1 MWARKRG
8 YASYVKFSASN
19 KTSMKT
25 VSQNLSKELE
35 FLRALAK
42 LYENNYSTRE
52 REATVAA
59 IVAMERL
66 LCIINCP
73 NDDSPN
79 SLPIAA

>member
-1 MWARKRG
+1 MNQS
-8 YASYVKFSASN
+8 YASRVNFSASN
-19 KTSMKT
+19 RIGMKT

-42 LYENNYSTRE
+42 LYDNDDSVRE
-52 REATVAA
+52 REATIAA
-59 IVAMERL
+59 IAALERL

-73 NDDSPN
+73 NNDSPN

>member
-1 MWARKRG
+1 MNSS
-8 YASYVKFSASN
+8 YASRAGFSASN
-19 KTSMKT
+19 KIGMKT

-42 LYENNYSTRE
+42 LYENNDSNRE
-52 REATVAA
+52 REATIAA
-59 IVAMERL
+59 IAALERL

-73 NDDSPN
+73 NNDSPN